1 MILIE
6 LLDDK
11 LAAVLR
17 IELNAHQGESRETLP
32 MLFGVR
38 NYDTQSSSAAMLNH
52 QSYYILKDKLRF
64 VIKF

>member
-6 LLDDK
+6 LLEDK
-11 LAAVLR
+11 PAAVLR
-17 IELNAHQGESRETLP
+17 IELNADKGES

-38 NYDTQSSSAAMLNH
+38 NCDTQSSSAAMLNH
-52 QSYYILKDKLRF
+52 QFYYILKDKLRF